1 MKTLA
6 LSALALLALAAP
18 AFAAK
23 DDELPDYSDRSKTC
37 NVELM
42 TEEMKDMAEQNPLGP
57 KVIYIKDAVE
67 LSRSKD
73 ELRCKITIVHSRGRQ
88 TGVFRFHNED
98 GHALV
103 GFKPLGR

>member
-1 MKTLA
+1 M
-6 LSALALLALAAP
+6 
-18 AFAAK
+18 
-23 DDELPDYSDRSKTC
+23 
-37 NVELM
+37 
-42 TEEMKDMAEQNPLGP
+42 
-57 KVIYIKDAVE
+57 IYIKDAVE